1 MTHFDPSFKTG
12 RTVQYSLDVQREL
25 PLNFALS
32 VGYIGNRGTRLRSD
46 FGRLNALPLNAL
58 KLGYPLLNTALSDV
72 TAAQRAYATSVGV
85 TLPANNAAVF
95 PGFTGNVAQ
104 ALRPFPQYRIIRN
117 QLESQGQSW
126 YNAAQVKLDRRFS
139 RGVQFGVS
147 YTFAKLITNASEDL
161 FGGNPYGAALQNPY
175 DRSQLRA
182 VSQNVPPHV
191 VVLSYIFELPFG
203 KGKRFL
209 SQGGWADRIFGGFQ
223 VGGIQRYQSGPP
235 LVLRYSNNT
244 EFLQPDTGVGFQGTL
259 RPNLTGRPF
268 FTSATQQGT
277 SFQLVNPAAFTA
289 PPNYRAPPTTD
300 VTSAALAPAR
310 VALGK
315 LYVRQN
321 RLAEGAAE
329 FEAATKFAP
338 NLAEAHYQLGRA
350 YQRLKRPAAAA
361 RELAEFK
368 RLSDSQREQE
378 QQDLREITR
387 RLANVRF

>member
-1 MTHFDPSFKTG
+1 MF
-12 RTVQYSLDVQREL
+12 
-25 PLNFALS
+25 
-32 VGYIGNRGTRLRSD
+32 
-46 FGRLNALPLNAL
+46 
-58 KLGYPLLNTALSDV
+58 
-72 TAAQRAYATSVGV
+72 
-85 TLPANNAAVF
+85 
-95 PGFTGNVAQ
+95 
-104 ALRPFPQYRIIRN
+104 
-117 QLESQGQSW
+117 
-126 YNAAQVKLDRRFS
+126 
-139 RGVQFGVS
+139 
-147 YTFAKLITNASEDL
+147 
-161 FGGNPYGAALQNPY
+161 
-175 DRSQLRA
+175 
-182 VSQNVPPHV
+182 
-191 VVLSYIFELPFG
+191 
-203 KGKRFL
+203 
-209 SQGGWADRIFGGFQ
+209 
-223 VGGIQRYQSGPP
+223 
-235 LVLRYSNNT
+235 RYSNNT
-244 EFLQPDTGVGFQGTL
+244 EFLQPDTGVGFQGAL
-259 RPNLTGRPF
+259 RPNLTGQPF

-289 PPNYRAPPTTD
+289 PPNYQAPPTTD
-300 VTSAALAPAR
+300 VTSAAFAPAR